1 MNKVQLVG
9 RTTKDIEVRYTT
21 GQNPIAVAHFN
32 LAISRRKN
40 KDEADF
46 ISCTAFGKTAE
57 NMEKYVKK
65 GHRVGIVGH
74 IQTGSYEKD
83 GHKVYTTDVI
93 VEELEFLE
101 PKHDEQLQQSASDE
115 SASDEGFQ
123 ALKDDDIPF

>member
-1 MNKVQLVG
+1 MNKVQLIG
-9 RTTKDIEVRYTT
+9 RTTKDIEVRYTS
-21 GQNPIAVAHFN
+21 GQSQMAVAHFN

-93 VEELEFLE
+93 VEEMEFLE
-101 PKHDEQLQQSASDE
+101 PKHQEQLQGSAYGD
-115 SASDEGFQ
+115 GFQ
-123 ALKDDDIPF
+123 PVTDDDMPF